1 MDFYVWDGQHRK
13 EAACSRGLEYLLCDV
28 TIGLTVEEEARLFGC
43 QANGIKKPN
52 PYDIFKAH
60 VCEGEVIDTAIK
72 KACDKYDRKSSSP
85 RCLSCLTISR
95 NIFGRRHEEYFYWIL
110 DLLEKAAWYNS
121 QNVIVMQ
128 LSILYMKLEKCTKM
142 NMSLYK
148 EKSLMR

>member
-1 MDFYVWDGQHRK
+1 M
-13 EAACSRGLEYLLCDV
+13 
-28 TIGLTVEEEARLFGC
+28 
-43 QANGIKKPN
+43 
-52 PYDIFKAH
+52 
-60 VCEGEVIDTAIK
+60 IDTAIK
-72 KACDKYDRKSSSP
+72 KACDKYDIEVRKSSSP